1 MRPVFNL
8 LNMKVLV
15 TGGSGFI
22 GSHTVVELQQAGYEV
37 VAIDNFENSSPQ
49 VVDNIKKITGKSFDF
64 IKADIRDKQA
74 LNDVFVKHPDI
85 KAVIHFAAYKAVGE
99 SVEKPLAYYENNVG
113 GTVNLVEA
121 MQKNGV
127 QHLVFSSSCTVYGD
141 VTADA
146 LPITESSPVV
156 KANSP
161 YGNTKKICEELLFDV
176 SKSSATKI
184 VALRYFN
191 PIGAHDSALIGEL
204 PNGVPN
210 NLIPFVTQTAIG
222 MREKLIVFGNDYPT
236 RDGSCIRDYIHVVDL
251 AKAHVKAIEFLS
263 NNKDQYSV
271 FNIGTGN
278 GNTVLEVVAAF
289 EKVSGKKLNYVV
301 GPRREGDVVQI
312 FASCDKA
319 TNVLGW
325 KAERSLDN
333 ALETAW
339 KWELHLQ
346 SLKTANN

>member
-1 MRPVFNL
+1 MRPVYKHHI
-8 LNMKVLV
+8 MKVLV
-15 TGGSGFI
+15 TGGTGFI

-37 VAIDNFENSSPQ
+37 VAIDNFENSSVQ
-49 VVDNIKKITGKSFDF
+49 VVSQIQTITGKPFTF
-64 IKADIRDKQA
+64 IQTDIRNKQA
-74 LNDVFVKHPDI
+74 LDAVFAAHPDI
-85 KAVIHFAAYKAVGE
+85 TAVIHFAAYKAVGE

-113 GTVNLVEA
+113 GTANLVEA
-121 MQKNGV
+121 MQKHGV
-127 QHLVFSSSCTVYGD
+127 DKLVFSSSCTVYGN
-141 VTADA
+141 VGPEV

-161 YGNTKKICEELLFDV
+161 YGNTKKICEEMLYDV
-176 SKSSATKI
+176 SKSSSTKI

-222 MREKLIVFGNDYPT
+222 IRASLTVFGNDYPT
-236 RDGSCIRDYIHVVDL
+236 RDGSCIRDFIHVVDL
-251 AKAHVKAIEFLS
+251 AKAHVKAIDFLAK
-263 NNKDQYSV
+263 NNVPYSV

-278 GNTVLEVVAAF
+278 GNTVLEAIAAF
-289 EKVSGKKLNYVV
+289 EKVSGKKLNYSI

-312 FASCDKA
+312 YASCDKA
-319 TNVLGW
+319 MNELGW
-325 KAERSLDN
+325 KAERSLEN

-339 KWELHLQ
+339 KWELHLAKQ
-346 SLKTANN
+346 QQQ